1 MCFDEKVCEVIKK
14 DKELNQILANIRNIS
29 PCEEMQKKADGIVF
43 TLNDL
48 GKKVD
53 NKANLK
59 TSHVMISYNW
69 ASRDICLKIKDELK
83 VI

>member
-1 MCFDEKVCEVIKK
+1 
-14 DKELNQILANIRNIS
+14 
-29 PCEEMQKKADGIVF
+29 MQKKADGIVF